1 MKFEVQ
7 ISGSVT
13 KAFLAT
19 LIHLPIT
26 QFCFPTTIASRVA
39 ATDCNTPQRLTY
51 VLSAPLKIRFANS
64 WFALHCFLLCT
75 YSANIG

>member
-13 KAFLAT
+13 KALLAT
-19 LIHLPIT
+19 LSPLPIT

-51 VLSAPLKIRFANS
+51 VLCPIKEKV
-64 WFALHCFLLCT
+64 CQFLV
-75 YSANIG
+75 YSVLFPIKHL